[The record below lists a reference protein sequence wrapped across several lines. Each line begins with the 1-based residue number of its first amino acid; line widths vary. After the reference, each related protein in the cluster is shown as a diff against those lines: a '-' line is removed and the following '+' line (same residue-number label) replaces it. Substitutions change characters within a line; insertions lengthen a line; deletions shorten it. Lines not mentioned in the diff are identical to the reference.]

1 MLTFSPGSE
10 ILFVRGDSPRAI
22 ERKAQNMTD
31 LIKALSVALD
41 RLSSIEETMNR
52 LDRHS
57 EMISR
62 FNDRLDRFEARL
74 TKAETKSGNVD
85 VCIDEICALERKVHK
100 LGVETHDQITVN
112 HEYGIRIQTLEGK
125 LVDMDTMDTDH
136 ADLIERLDERV
147 DRIKDRVLILEENG
161 NGSEDLDDRVGEILD
176 RKLDHVLEDM
186 LDSALSGREITVTL

>member
-1 MLTFSPGSE
+1 LPA
-10 ILFVRGDSPRAI
+10 PI

-62 FNDRLDRFEARL
+62 FNDRLDRLEARL
-74 TKAETKSGNVD
+74 TKAETKGGNVD
-85 VCIDEICALERKVHK
+85 VCIDEICALERKVYK
-100 LGVETHDQITVN
+100 LGVETHDQISVN
-112 HEYGIRIQTLEGK
+112 HHFEIRLQTLE
-125 LVDMDTMDTDH
+125 
-136 ADLIERLDERV
+136 ERTLDDPEF
-147 DRIKDRVLILEENG
+147 DRVLERVTTLENDVRALETG
-161 NGSEDLDDRVGEILD
+161 DDLDTQIEAVVERVLD
-176 RKLDHVLEDM
+176 RVLEDT

>member
-1 MLTFSPGSE
+1 
-10 ILFVRGDSPRAI
+10 
-22 ERKAQNMTD
+22 MTD

-74 TKAETKSGNVD
+74 TKAETKGGNVD

-112 HEYGIRIQTLEGK
+112 HDFEIRLKTLEERT
-125 LVDMDTMDTDH
+125 LDDPEF
-136 ADLIERLDERV
+136 ERLLERV
-147 DRIKDRVLILEENG
+147 VTLENDSGRWLETGDDLDSQIETVVERVLDRVL
-161 NGSEDLDDRVGEILD
+161 EDT
-176 RKLDHVLEDM
+176 

>member
-1 MLTFSPGSE
+1 
-10 ILFVRGDSPRAI
+10 
-22 ERKAQNMTD
+22 MTD

-74 TKAETKSGNVD
+74 AKAETKGENID

-100 LGVETHDQITVN
+100 LGVETHDQISVN
-112 HEYGIRIQTLEGK
+112 HDYGIRIQTLE
-125 LVDMDTMDTDH
+125 
-136 ADLIERLDERV
+136 ERTLDDPEFERV
-147 DRIKDRVLILEENG
+147 LERVTVLEGDVRCLETGDDLDTQIEAVVERVLDRVL
-161 NGSEDLDDRVGEILD
+161 EDT
-176 RKLDHVLEDM
+176 
-186 LDSALSGREITVTL
+186 LDSALSGREITICL

>member
-1 MLTFSPGSE
+1 
-10 ILFVRGDSPRAI
+10 
-22 ERKAQNMTD
+22 MTD

-74 TKAETKSGNVD
+74 TKAETKGGNVD

-100 LGVETHDQITVN
+100 LGVEAHDQITVN
-112 HEYGIRIQTLEGK
+112 HDFEIRIQTLE
-125 LVDMDTMDTDH
+125 
-136 ADLIERLDERV
+136 ARSLDDKDFESLLERV
-147 DRIKDRVLILEENG
+147 SVLENDSGRWLETGDDLDSQIETVVERVLDRVL
-161 NGSEDLDDRVGEILD
+161 EDT
-176 RKLDHVLEDM
+176 

>member
-1 MLTFSPGSE
+1 
-10 ILFVRGDSPRAI
+10 
-22 ERKAQNMTD
+22 MTD

>member
-1 MLTFSPGSE
+1 
-10 ILFVRGDSPRAI
+10 
-22 ERKAQNMTD
+22 MTD

-41 RLSSIEETMNR
+41 RLSSLEETMNR

-74 TKAETKSGNVD
+74 TKAETKGGNVD

-112 HEYGIRIQTLEGK
+112 HDFEIRLKTLEERT
-125 LVDMDTMDTDH
+125 LDDPEF
-136 ADLIERLDERV
+136 ERLLERV
-147 DRIKDRVLILEENG
+147 NVLESDVRCLETGDDLDTQIETVVERVLDRVL
-161 NGSEDLDDRVGEILD
+161 EDT
-176 RKLDHVLEDM
+176 